1 MSNWGD
7 KYIKDAISETERD
20 NWHNTLDDLIQ
31 GLQELRNKY
40 GNIRVVT
47 DYDCHYA
54 IDPLTIDTFRQLKDD
69 NGKVTGLYIM
79 FG

>member
-1 MSNWGD
+1 MSSWGD

-31 GLQELRNKY
+31 GLQEMRNKY

-47 DYDCHYA
+47 DYDCHYS
-54 IDPLTIDTFRQLKDD
+54 ICPLTIDTFRQLKDTD
-69 NGKVTGLYIM
+69 GKVTGLYIM

>member
-1 MSNWGD
+1 MSGWGD

-20 NWHNTLDDLIQ
+20 NWPNTLDDLIQ
-31 GLQELRNKY
+31 GLQELRNKH

-54 IDPLTIDTFRQLKDD
+54 IDPLTIDAFRQLKDD
-69 NGKVTGLYIM
+69 NGKVTGLYLI

>member
-1 MSNWGD
+1 MSSWGD

-31 GLQELRNKY
+31 GLQELRSKY

-47 DYDCHYA
+47 DYDCHYE
-54 IDPLTIDTFRQLKDD
+54 IDPLTVDAFRQLKDD
-69 NGKVTGLYIM
+69 NGKVTGLYII
-79 FG
+79 F

>member
-1 MSNWGD
+1 MSSCGD

-20 NWHNTLDDLIQ
+20 NQHNTLDDLIQ
-31 GLQELRNKY
+31 GLQELRNKH

-47 DYDCHYA
+47 DYDCHYE
-54 IDPLTIDTFRQLKDD
+54 IDPLTIDAFRQLKDD
-69 NGKVTGLYIM
+69 NGKTTGLYLI

>member
-1 MSNWGD
+1 MAWDSC
-7 KYIKDAISETERD
+7 IQDAISETEKDGYR
-20 NWHNTLDDLIQ
+20 NTLDDLIH

-54 IDPLTIDTFRQLKDD
+54 INPLTIDEFRQLKDN
-69 NGKVTGLYIM
+69 NGKVIGLYII
-79 FG
+79 GG

>member
-20 NWHNTLDDLIQ
+20 NQHNTLDDLIQ

-47 DYDCHYA
+47 DYDCHYS
-54 IDPLTIDTFRQLKDD
+54 ICPLTVDVFRQLKDN

>member
-1 MSNWGD
+1 MSSWGD
-7 KYIKDAISETERD
+7 KYIQDAISETERD

-47 DYDCHYA
+47 DYDCHYE
-54 IDPLTIDTFRQLKDD
+54 IDPLTVDDFRQLKDD

>member
-1 MSNWGD
+1 MSGWGD

-47 DYDCHYA
+47 DYGCHYV
-54 IDPLTIDTFRQLKDD
+54 IDPLTIDAFRQLKDD
-69 NGKVTGLYIM
+69 NGKTTGLYLI

>member
-1 MSNWGD
+1 MSSWGD

-20 NWHNTLDDLIQ
+20 DSHNTLDDLIQ

-47 DYDCHYA
+47 DYDCHYS
-54 IDPLTIDTFRQLKDD
+54 ICKLTIDEFRQLKDTD
-69 NGKVTGLYIM
+69 GKVTGLYLI

>member
-1 MSNWGD
+1 MNWGQCR
-7 KYIKDAISETERD
+7 IKDVINETEKD
-20 NWHNTLDDLIQ
+20 NKHNTLDDLIQ

-47 DYDCHYA
+47 DYDCHYE
-54 IDPLTIDTFRQLKDD
+54 ICSLTIDDFCQLKDD
-69 NGKVTGLYIM
+69 NGKIIGLYLI